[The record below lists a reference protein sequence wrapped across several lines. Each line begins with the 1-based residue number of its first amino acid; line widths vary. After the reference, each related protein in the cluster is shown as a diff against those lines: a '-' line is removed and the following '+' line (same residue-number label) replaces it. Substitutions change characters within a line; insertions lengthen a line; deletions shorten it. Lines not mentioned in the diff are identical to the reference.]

1 MFQEMVDAVG
11 RAKRWGY
18 GPRGKF
24 PMPMGFDLFEPPLGT
39 VASLESSEIG
49 MSFINGIKQNHTP
62 CYLFLI

>member
-39 VASLESSEIG
+39 VASLESG
-49 MSFINGIKQNHTP
+49 
-62 CYLFLI
+62 